1 MDMDD
6 DEENDSA
13 LQAQLT
19 RTNSIR
25 KSVASFTPLQEVL
38 FVAVICMSQFMTQ
51 VGLGATLSPL
61 NIIGDSFSIT
71 NDGVLSWF
79 IAGYSLTVGT
89 FILFFGRC
97 GDLFGYR
104 TVYILGFLWFAV
116 WSMVAGLS
124 VYSNHVLFIFAR
136 VLQGLGPAMLLP
148 NGLALLG
155 AAYPPGKKKHMVF
168 ALFGAM
174 APNGALLGAV
184 FAAIFS
190 QLGWWP
196 WTFWSMAIYCFLLTI
211 LGVFVIPTVNYP
223 VRGMKVAQIAKELD
237 LLGAALGISGLV
249 LVNLAWNQAP
259 VVGWD
264 QPYVYIVL
272 IIGFLFLV
280 AFFIVEIKVSPNPL
294 IPFKALNTDVSF
306 VLACVACGWAS
317 FGIWIYYFWR
327 FLEDIRAL
335 SPLLAVAQF
344 TPVAPVG
351 ILAAFTTGAL
361 MGKLH
366 PGWIMSIAMLS
377 FTLGNILL
385 AIAPAGQTYW
395 ALTFVSLLVMPWGMD
410 MSFPAATI
418 ILSDAVGSRHQ
429 GVAASFVTTIVNYSI
444 SLGLG
449 FAGTVEVHVNN
460 GGANFSDTLKGYRGA
475 CYMGIGL
482 GGLGV
487 AISLTY
493 LAKSFG
499 GSTKKH
505 KLERSRKRPEV

>member
-1 MDMDD
+1 MDT
-6 DEENDSA
+6 DEETENPTA
-13 LQAQLT
+13 LQVQLT

-25 KSVASFTPLQEVL
+25 ETVTLFPPIQEVL
-38 FVAVICMSQFMTQ
+38 FVTVICMSQFMTQ
-51 VGLGATLSPL
+51 VALGACLSPL
-61 NIIGDSFSIT
+61 TIIGDSFSIT
-71 NDGVLSWF
+71 NPVVLSWL

-104 TVYILGFLWFAV
+104 TVYILGFIWFTV

-124 VYSNHVLFIFAR
+124 VYSNHVLFISAR
-136 VLQGLGPAMLLP
+136 TLQGLGPAMLLT

-168 ALFGAM
+168 ALFSAM

-184 FAAIFS
+184 FAAIIS
-190 QLGWWP
+190 QLCWWP
-196 WTFWSMAIYCFLLTI
+196 WTFWSMAIYCLLLAI
-211 LGVFVIPTVNYP
+211 IGVFVIPAAYSP
-223 VRGMKVAQIAKELD
+223 VHGMEIMRIVKELD
-237 LLGAALGISGLV
+237 LIGSVLGITGLV

-259 VVGWD
+259 VVGWE

-272 IIGFLFLV
+272 IVGFLFLL
-280 AFFIVEIKVSPNPL
+280 AFFIVETRFSPKPL
-294 IPFKALNTDVSF
+294 IPFDALNVDVSF
-306 VLACVACGWAS
+306 IYSCI
-317 FGIWIYYFWR
+317 FGIWLYYFWQ
-327 FLEDIRAL
+327 FLENIRAL
-335 SPLLAVAQF
+335 SPLLSVAQF
-344 TPVAPVG
+344 SPVAPVG

-361 MGKLH
+361 MSRLH
-366 PGWIMSIAMLS
+366 PGWIMSLAMLA
-377 FTLGNILL
+377 FTLGNILA
-385 AIAPAGQTYW
+385 AIAPADQTYW

-418 ILSDAVGSRHQ
+418 ILSDAVGSKHQ

-460 GGANFSDTLKGYRGA
+460 GGLDSQNTLKGYRGA
-475 CYMGIGL
+475 NYMGIGL

-487 AISLTY
+487 AVSLIY
-493 LAKSFG
+493 LVKSFG
-499 GSTKKH
+499 GMITGTKATQTGEQ
-505 KLERSRKRPEV
+505 LEV

>member
-1 MDMDD
+1 MDIVDD
-6 DEENDSA
+6 GENHSA

-25 KSVASFTPLQEVL
+25 QTVTSFSSIQEIL
-38 FVAVICMSQFMTQ
+38 FVTVICMSQFMTQ
-51 VGLGATLSPL
+51 VGLGACLSPL

-71 NDGVLSWF
+71 NPGDLSWL

-97 GDLFGYR
+97 GDVFGYR
-104 TVYILGFLWFAV
+104 IVYILGFLWFAI

-124 VYSNHVLFIFAR
+124 VYSNDVLFIFAR
-136 VLQGLGPAMLLP
+136 TLQGLGPAMLLP

-184 FAAIFS
+184 FAAIIS

-196 WTFWSMAIYCFLLTI
+196 WTFWSMSIYCFLLAI
-211 LGVFVIPTVNYP
+211 LGAIVIPAAYSP
-223 VRGMKVAQIAKELD
+223 AREMDISQIVQELD
-237 LLGAALGISGLV
+237 LLGAALGVTSLV

-264 QPYVYIVL
+264 QPYVYTVL
-272 IIGFLFLV
+272 VIGFVFLL
-280 AFFIVEIKVSPNPL
+280 AFFIVEMKVSPKPL
-294 IPFKALNTDVSF
+294 IPFHALNVDVSF
-306 VLACVACGWAS
+306 ILACVACGWAS
-317 FGIWIYYFWR
+317 FGIWLYYFWR
-327 FLEDIRAL
+327 FLENIRDL
-335 SPLLAVAQF
+335 SPLLSVAQF

-361 MGKLH
+361 MSRLH
-366 PGWIMSIAMLS
+366 PGWIMSLAMIA
-377 FTLGNILL
+377 FTFGNILS
-385 AIAPAGQTYW
+385 AIAPADQTYW
-395 ALTFVSLLVMPWGMD
+395 GLTFVSLLVMPWGMD

-444 SLGLG
+444 
-449 FAGTVEVHVNN
+449 
-460 GGANFSDTLKGYRGA
+460 
-475 CYMGIGL
+475 
-482 GGLGV
+482 
-487 AISLTY
+487 
-493 LAKSFG
+493 
-499 GSTKKH
+499 
-505 KLERSRKRPEV
+505 